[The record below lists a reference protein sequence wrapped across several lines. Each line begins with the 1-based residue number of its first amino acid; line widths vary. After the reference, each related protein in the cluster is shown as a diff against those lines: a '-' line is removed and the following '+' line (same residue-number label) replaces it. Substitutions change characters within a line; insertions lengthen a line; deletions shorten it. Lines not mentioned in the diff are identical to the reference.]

1 MAARSHDARG
11 RDAASPGEI
20 PRRGWKDILRRLK
33 GQIDEDNLYLIAA
46 GMAFYLFLAIF
57 PAIAAL
63 VSILGLAMEPADV
76 ERFVAAAAGLLPPD
90 ALKIIQDQV
99 HEMATTS
106 NRALG
111 LSLAVSV
118 GLAFWSATA
127 GMKALMTALNIAYEE
142 REARGFVRY
151 YAMALV
157 LTLGGIVFVVVAL
170 ALVAALPVVL
180 ERLAMPSFL
189 AAALGLVRWLILAGA
204 FLAALAVL
212 YRFAPSREQPQ
223 WRWVSWGAVVATL
236 LWLAGSALF
245 SLYVSNF
252 GDYNATYGALAA
264 IVILMTWFY
273 LTAFVILLGAELN
286 AEMEHQTRVD
296 STTGEPQ
303 PMGQRGAR
311 MADSLGESR

>member
-1 MAARSHDARG
+1 MNATARDAHG

-20 PRRGWKDILRRLK
+20 PRRGWKDILLRLK
-33 GQIDEDNLYLIAA
+33 GQIDEDNLYLVAA

-57 PAIAAL
+57 PAIAAM
-63 VSILGLAMEPADV
+63 VSIFGLVMQPADV
-76 ERFVAAAAGLLPPD
+76 ERFAAAAGGLLPPD
-90 ALKIIQDQV
+90 ALAIVQGQV

-111 LSLAVSV
+111 LGLAVSV
-118 GLAFWSATA
+118 GLALWSATA

-142 REARGFVRY
+142 RETRGFLKY
-151 YAMALV
+151 YATALV
-157 LTLGGIVFVVVAL
+157 LTLGAIVFVVAAL

-180 ERLAMPSFL
+180 ERLAIPPFL
-189 AAALGLVRWLILAGA
+189 AALLGLARWLILAGA
-204 FLAALAVL
+204 FLVALAAL

-223 WRWVSWGAVVATL
+223 WRWVSWGAGVATL
-236 LWLAGSALF
+236 LWLVGSALF
-245 SLYVSNF
+245 SFYVSNF

-273 LTAFVILLGAELN
+273 LTAFAILFGAELN
-286 AEMEHQTRVD
+286 AEMEHQTRID

-303 PMGQRGAR
+303 PMGRRGAR
-311 MADSLGESR
+311 MADSLGEKR